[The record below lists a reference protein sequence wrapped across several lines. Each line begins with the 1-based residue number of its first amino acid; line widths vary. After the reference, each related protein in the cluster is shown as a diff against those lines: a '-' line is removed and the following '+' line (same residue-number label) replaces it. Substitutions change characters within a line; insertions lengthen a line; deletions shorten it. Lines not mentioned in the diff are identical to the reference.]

1 MTPNDFNQPPRSPRR
16 LWLHVSLFAITLF
29 TTSIVG
35 ARMQQNFQANL
46 PFFDV
51 ARDLNA
57 FTYWWH
63 HPETLLGGLPFSL
76 TLMAILLA
84 HEFGHY
90 FACRYYG
97 VDASL
102 PYFLPSPTL
111 TGTLGA
117 FIRIREP
124 IYYKKVLFDIGI
136 AGPLAGFVFLLPAL
150 SIGIAFSKAVP
161 GIAHEG
167 TFTFGT
173 PALEWLM
180 IKAIFPG
187 VGAQD
192 LYLHPIG
199 RAAWI
204 GMFATALNLLP
215 IGQLDGGHILY
226 SFVGDRHR
234 RLSKI
239 FAVLLVPI
247 GLIYWEGWLL
257 WAVALF
263 FFGSH
268 PSLFDLAD
276 LGAGRRKLG
285 WVAVA
290 IFLLCFMLAPIDAS

>member
-1 MTPNDFNQPPRSPRR
+1 
-16 LWLHVSLFAITLF
+16 LWLHVSLFVLTLF
-29 TTSIVG
+29 TTSVVG

-51 ARDLNA
+51 SRDLDA
-57 FTYWWH
+57 FTYWWR
-63 HPETLLGGLPFSL
+63 HPGSIVAGLPFSL

-97 VDASL
+97 VSASL
-102 PYFLPSPTL
+102 PYFLPWPF

-136 AGPLAGFVFLLPAL
+136 AGPLAGFIFLLPAL
-150 SIGIAFSKAVP
+150 SIGIAYSKELS

-167 TFTFGT
+167 TFRFGT

-180 IKAIFPG
+180 TKAIFPG
-187 VGAQD
+187 VGEQD
-192 LYLHPIG
+192 LYLHPVG
-199 RAAWI
+199 RAAWV
-204 GMFATALNLLP
+204 GMCATALNLLP

-234 RLSKI
+234 RLSRL
-239 FAVLLVPI
+239 FALLLVPL

-257 WAVALF
+257 WAVVLF
-263 FFGSH
+263 FFGRH
-268 PSLFDLAD
+268 PSLFDPAG
-276 LGAGRRKLG
+276 LGSGRRKLG
-285 WVAVA
+285 FVALA
-290 IFLLCFMLAPIDAS
+290 IFLMCFTLAPIKPS